1 MKIRVKK
8 TGVTFESGILDTG
21 TVLDV
26 SEKDGKRLISG
37 GYAELVDDTPTEGT
51 APPEMESSKKGGRG
65 KAAEK

>member
-51 APPEMESSKKGGRG
+51 APPETESSKKGGG